1 MSEEARNAQPVPEW
15 DIRVAV
21 RLLVEQHVSKVLHP
35 VDLHTHEQISD
46 GWFCSLHCPGSV
58 R

>member
-21 RLLVEQHVSKVLHP
+21 RLLVEQHVSKILHP
-35 VDLHTHEQISD
+35 VDLRTHEQISD
-46 GWFCSLHCPGSV
+46 G
-58 R
+58 